1 MKIKQQK
8 QIKDFIIEEFK
19 EEKLFHKQEVLLQS
33 LIENIKNKSEN
44 QIKTLVQTILPR
56 IALYKTFLNNGYSP
70 DISYE
75 YMRKYMINKVA
86 IKKNASMKKN
96 GISSWFLYFI

>member
-8 QIKDFIIEEFK
+8 QIEEFIIEEFN

-75 YMRKYMINKVA
+75 YLYLLP
-86 IKKNASMKKN
+86 
-96 GISSWFLYFI
+96 GSSCF